1 MIKTKEKNPD
11 KVFLAFQKR
20 EGLTDS
26 QLAIF
31 KDYSDILREWNKK
44 FNLTAITNIG
54 GIVRQH
60 FQDSIEIRKFVDL
73 TKVKS
78 LADIG
83 PGAGFPIIPL
93 KIMFPHLKVYLIEV
107 NNKRQKFLKFLI
119 NRFKL
124 ENIEIINIDWRTFVR
139 KTDFDIDYFVTRASL
154 HEIELIRMFK
164 PACFYKNSKLIYWGT
179 EQWQAYPKAEKYI
192 LEEKSYKL
200 GKRNRKFVFMGLK

>member
-1 MIKTKEKNPD
+1 MIKTKEKTAD
-11 KVFLAFQKR
+11 KVFLDFQKK
-20 EGLTDS
+20 ENLTDK
-26 QLAIF
+26 QIEMF
-31 KDYSDILREWNKK
+31 QDYAEILREWNEK

-73 TKVKS
+73 TKVNA

-107 NNKRQKFLKFLI
+107 NNKRQKFLNFLI

-124 ENIEIINIDWRTFVR
+124 ENIEIIDLDWRTFIR
-139 KTDFDIDYFVTRASL
+139 KTDLDIDYFVTRASL

-164 PACFYKNSKLIYWGT
+164 PACFYKNSKLIYWAS
-179 EQWQAYPKAEKYI
+179 EHWQAYPKAEKYI
-192 LEEKSYKL
+192 LEEKPYKL
-200 GKRNRKFVFMGLK
+200 GRRNRKFVFMGLK